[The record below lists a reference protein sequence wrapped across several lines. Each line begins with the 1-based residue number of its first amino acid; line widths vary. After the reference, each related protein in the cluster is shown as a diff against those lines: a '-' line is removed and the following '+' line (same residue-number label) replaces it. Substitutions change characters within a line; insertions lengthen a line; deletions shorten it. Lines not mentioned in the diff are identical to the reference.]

1 MKIFYVIPVYN
12 DEESLL
18 KLIHEIN
25 SINSSYDNNF
35 LIINDCSTYKFN
47 KLAEKNKI
55 TEILLKKNQG
65 SQKAI
70 IIGLN
75 YIFDKKINFD
85 YLIVMDGD
93 GEDRPG
99 DIKLLIKETKNQNNN
114 FIIFASRR
122 KRLETFV
129 FKFFYFMY
137 KLIFKIFTGKK
148 LNFGNYSCIPKKIL
162 ENVIN
167 IPFIDFHYSAAIVK
181 SKQSYRSIFC
191 DKGNRYAGKSNM
203 SFYKLFIHGA
213 KSLSIFYKEIFF
225 RFLILFFITNFI
237 FLLNFK
243 LAMVIKFNLLLLIFV
258 SIFFLYLY
266 YLIKIRFS
274 KDDLSSIS
282 DYHNL
287 IKDIK
292 SP

>member
-18 KLIHEIN
+18 KLIEKIN

-35 LIINDCSTYKFN
+35 VIINDCSTYQFN

-55 TEILLKKNQG
+55 TEILLKRNQG

-75 YIFDKKINFD
+75 YIFDKKIDFD
-85 YLIVMDGD
+85 YLIVMDSD
-93 GEDRPG
+93 GEDKPE
-99 DIKLLIKETKNQNNN
+99 DIKLLIEETKNQNNN

-122 KRLETFV
+122 KRLETFI

-137 KLIFKIFTGKK
+137 KMTFKIFTGKK

-162 ENVIN
+162 EDVIN
-167 IPFIDFHYSAAIVK
+167 ISFIDFHYSAAIVK
-181 SKQSYRSIFC
+181 SKQSYKSIFC
-191 DKGNRYAGKSNM
+191 DKGNRYAGESNM
-203 SFYKLFIHGA
+203 SFYNLFIHGL
-213 KSLSIFYKEIFF
+213 KSLSIFYKEVFF
-225 RFLILFFITNFI
+225 RILILLFIINCV

-243 LAMVIKFNLLLLIFV
+243 LVMIMKFNLILLIFV

-274 KDDLSSIS
+274 KDDLVSIS
-282 DYHNL
+282 NYRNL

-292 SP
+292 SL